1 MADLTAEETEAAK
14 LVAEAEKVKAE
25 AEEKAKTEVE
35 KLKME
40 IEVSDHEHRW
50 KRGILAGDIAG
61 GKYVKSCFVDGCG
74 KIEQI
79 AFEEWQTISDR

>member
-1 MADLTAEETEAAK
+1 MEEMTPEELEAAK
-14 LVAEAEKVKAE
+14 LVTEAERLKAE
-25 AEEKAKTEVE
+25 AEVKAKMEVE
-35 KLKME
+35 E
-40 IEVSDHEHRW
+40 IVDHEHRW
-50 KRGILAGDIAG
+50 KRGILAG